1 MALRGG
7 QASAMEYSA
16 REDFG
21 HDLHKID
28 RAALPP
34 HRRVGGPSLRVLAI
48 APLGPAIFHPT
59 TPLCPTLAP
68 SRSPRVA
75 CRGARR
81 RGGRTKRSSAQSG
94 ARQNHHC
101 WLLARPTPTPAVR
114 RDLAVRSR
122 GIRRARRLPHR
133 ATKAFVARTVA
144 RASSP
149 SGRGCGR
156 DARAPGLTHQ
166 RFQQPLQLPT
176 LRLLIGELLARTVED
191 GGRGFADEGLVGQAR
206 LGADN
211 VLR

>member
-28 RAALPP
+28 RAALTPR
-34 HRRVGGPSLRVLAI
+34 RRVGGPSLRVLPI
-48 APLGPAIFHPT
+48 APLGPAIFHLT
-59 TPLCPTLAP
+59 TPFCPTLVP
-68 SRSPRVA
+68 SRSPRGA

-81 RGGRTKRSSAQSG
+81 RGGRTKRSSARSG

-114 RDLAVRSR
+114 RDLAVRSQ
-122 GIRRARRLPHR
+122 GIRSARRLPHR
-133 ATKAFVARTVA
+133 ATKVFVARTVA
-144 RASSP
+144 TAGSR
-149 SGRGCGR
+149 SGSGCGR

-176 LRLLIGELLARTVED
+176 LRFLIGELLARTVED
-191 GGRGFADEGLVGQAR
+191 GGRGLADEGLVGQAR
-206 LGADN
+206 LGARN

>member
-16 REDFG
+16 RENFG

-34 HRRVGGPSLRVLAI
+34 YRRDGGPSLRVSPI
-48 APLGPAIFHPT
+48 ATLGPAILHLT
-59 TPLCPTLAP
+59 TPFCPTLVP
-68 SRSPRVA
+68 SRSP
-75 CRGARR
+75 RGARR

-94 ARQNHHC
+94 ARKNHHC

-133 ATKAFVARTVA
+133 ATNVFVARTIA
-144 RASSP
+144 GAASR

-191 GGRGFADEGLVGQAR
+191 GGRGLADEGLVGQAR
-206 LGADN
+206 LGAGN